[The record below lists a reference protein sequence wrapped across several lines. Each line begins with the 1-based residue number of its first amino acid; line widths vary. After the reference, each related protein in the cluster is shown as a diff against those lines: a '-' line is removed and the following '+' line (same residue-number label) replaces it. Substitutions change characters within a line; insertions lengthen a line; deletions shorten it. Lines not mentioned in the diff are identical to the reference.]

1 MEKFVLETLLA
12 LFVTGVLYLLFSLLP
27 AFDWHCVLL
36 FLIVR
41 HLVAEKHSADR
52 SDRSDLSDPSSLRYA
67 AASPSDKK

>member
-41 HLVAEKHSADR
+41 HLVAEKQSKNR
-52 SDRSDLSDPSSLRYA
+52 EE
-67 AASPSDKK
+67 KQ

>member
-41 HLVAEKHSADR
+41 HLVAEKQSENR
-52 SDRSDLSDPSSLRYA
+52 EENQ
-67 AASPSDKK
+67 